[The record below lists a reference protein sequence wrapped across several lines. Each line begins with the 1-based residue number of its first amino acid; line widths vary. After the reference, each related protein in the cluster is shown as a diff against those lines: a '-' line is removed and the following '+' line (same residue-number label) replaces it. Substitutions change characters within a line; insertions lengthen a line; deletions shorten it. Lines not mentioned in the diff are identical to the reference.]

1 MRPRRRPLDREFRA
15 PVTKLIRKNE
25 RALLSGSTSIR
36 DGGLFNGSAG
46 ISARVGIVLGTA
58 AFVFFIL
65 TAVGFWLVPALTN
78 GARDDVPSVK
88 TAQRPPTLSSAAMI
102 PSPQR
107 HDSGRDATAVS
118 AETSPPE
125 QTRSVAVV
133 IPPRTPSLE
142 RLPDSQPDQ
151 LPNSSPPTETSP
163 PWVASPE
170 SATTTQQLD
179 LNQTEDAKR
188 VQQRL
193 IERGFLFGAADGV
206 WGSRSR
212 KALQDFRIANGMGDG
227 DAWDEATQERLL
239 TASDAN
245 AANISDINFI
255 GGWGTDAA
263 QCRRHLSRSP
273 RAGPRLPEQ
282 HVIFVQLNGR
292 DCMYGDC
299 EPSAQAAGSAGPRT
313 FDLRFR
319 AASWSGRANGEPPAI
334 CDARVDRS
342 NRLSTGPCVP
352 RRDWHRWR
360 PPQPFSRRISGPALA
375 APQGLTLGSPAGST
389 DVG

>member
-15 PVTKLIRKNE
+15 PVTKPIRKNE

-36 DGGLFNGSAG
+36 DGVLFYGSAG
-46 ISARVGIVLGTA
+46 ISAHHRAYARVGIVLGSA

-65 TAVGFWLVPALTN
+65 SAVGYWLVPAQTN
-78 GARDDVPSVK
+78 GAREDGPSVK
-88 TAQRPPTLSSAAMI
+88 TAQRPSTLSSAAMI

-107 HDSGRDATAVS
+107 HDSGRNATAVS
-118 AETSPPE
+118 AEPSPPE
-125 QTRSVAVV
+125 QKRSVAVV

-142 RLPDSQPDQ
+142 RLPDSQHEQ
-151 LPNSSPPTETSP
+151 LPNSSPPTESSLAG
-163 PWVASPE
+163 VSSGD
-170 SATTTQQLD
+170 SATITQQLD

-193 IERGFLFGAADGV
+193 IEHGFLFGAADGV

-227 DAWDEATQERLL
+227 DTWDEATQERLL

-263 QCRRHLSRSP
+263 QCREAPLKITARRAEASGASCDFRSTQREGLNVWRL
-273 RAGPRLPEQ
+273 RAQCVSSGERWTAN
-282 HVIFVQLNGR
+282 I
-292 DCMYGDC
+292 
-299 EPSAQAAGSAGPRT
+299 
-313 FDLRFR
+313 RFTL
-319 AASWSGRANGEPPAI
+319 SGRKLVWSSERGTTSYMRCP
-334 CDARVDRS
+334 S
-342 NRLSTGPCVP
+342 
-352 RRDWHRWR
+352 
-360 PPQPFSRRISGPALA
+360 
-375 APQGLTLGSPAGST
+375 
-389 DVG
+389 

>member
-1 MRPRRRPLDREFRA
+1 MRPRRRPLDRELR
-15 PVTKLIRKNE
+15 PPGTKPIRKNE

-36 DGGLFNGSAG
+36 DGGLFDGSAG
-46 ISARVGIVLGTA
+46 ISAHHRVYARVGIVLGTA

-65 TAVGFWLVPALTN
+65 TAVGSWLAPALTN

-88 TAQRPPTLSSAAMI
+88 TAQGPLSSAAKI

-107 HDSGRDATAVS
+107 PDPGRNATAVS

-125 QTRSVAVV
+125 QKRSVAVV
-133 IPPRTPSLE
+133 IPPHTPSLE
-142 RLPDSQPDQ
+142 RLPDSQQEQ

-163 PWVASPE
+163 PGVYSGD
-170 SATTTQQLD
+170 SATITQQLD

-212 KALQDFRIANGMGDG
+212 RALQDFRIANGMGDG
-227 DAWDEATQERLL
+227 DTWDEATQERLL

-263 QCRRHLSRSP
+263 QCREAPLKITARRAEASGAACDFRSTQREGVNVWRL
-273 RAGPRLPEQ
+273 RAQ
-282 HVIFVQLNGR
+282 
-292 DCMYGDC
+292 C
-299 EPSAQAAGSAGPRT
+299 
-313 FDLRFR
+313 
-319 AASWSGRANGEPPAI
+319 ASNGERWTANI
-334 CDARVDRS
+334 RFT
-342 NRLSTGPCVP
+342 LS
-352 RRDWHRWR
+352 
-360 PPQPFSRRISGPALA
+360 
-375 APQGLTLGSPAGST
+375 GSKLVWSSERGTTSYVRCRT
-389 DVG
+389 